1 MNGDSGTSTQAP
13 QMRALLFTDLC
24 DSLVLVERIGDAAAA
39 ELFQHHDRL
48 VLALQQRWNGQL
60 IDRSDGLFLLF
71 ERAIDAL
78 GFALDYQRGL
88 LVLGEERKVVLRA
101 RAGLHVGEVLTWENS
116 PDAVRVG
123 AKSVEV
129 EGLAKPMA
137 ARLMTLA
144 LPGQILL
151 SAVAES
157 LTQRATGDLGERGQ
171 QLLWKSHGRWRF
183 KGVPTVQ
190 DVYEVG
196 EIGFAPLR
204 MPRSN
209 AKARRDIPLW
219 RQPIALAA
227 EAALVVALGVVA
239 WLMLRPE
246 PAIAFA
252 ERDWVVLADVRNLTG
267 NAVFDEGLD
276 QALRISLEQ
285 SRHVNVL
292 SDLKVRDTLAR
303 MRQPVGV
310 SLDNALAIDVALR
323 DGASAVIVPTVR
335 ETQGRVQVS
344 LDVIDPASGERVFT
358 ERASGRGL
366 GSVLASTDE
375 VVASLR
381 GRLGESMEGIRR
393 DSRPLP
399 EVTTQ
404 NLDAL
409 RAYALGLRAYSEN
422 RNREALEHFDQAT
435 RIDPDFAFAYVGSMR
450 VHYARGEMA
459 VADSFLERAVA
470 LKDHLS
476 PRDALYLDAWSADF
490 KGTRAQDAER
500 RWKTL
505 ADLYP
510 DYYGAHTN
518 FAIARANQGNYA
530 GALAA
535 AQPLKSEK
543 NPSRTLS
550 LDFMGRMALADN
562 DIDSALNYFT
572 AASRSGEWPGSR
584 LMAAAYLAKGDWEQ
598 GEDVLRR
605 LQDSLPSR
613 IERITL
619 AAEKGR
625 WAQARALAEGSRREC
640 GGEPTLCDLFALI
653 SLNVRWSSG
662 DAPTTSE
669 WSDLVERGL
678 LATTGVDREAKL
690 FTGLAAAWL
699 AQRAGRPD
707 VAVRHMTA
715 LSHAVELLDDA
726 RCRQMLAILQANQLM
741 AQGKPDAAWALLQP
755 WEGENALIAL
765 HVTLQQIHTARG
777 DIKRQ
782 RFHHEW
788 LRKHRALAYAD
799 NAGSFVLQARNVL
812 DVGPP

>member
-157 LTQRATGDLGERGQ
+157 LTQRATGDLGERVQ

-227 EAALVVALGVVA
+227 EATLVVALGVVG

-292 SDLKVRDTLAR
+292 SDLKVRDTLAL

-310 SLDNALAIDVALR
+310 SLDDALAIDVALR
-323 DGASAVIVPTVR
+323 DGARAVIVPTVR

-344 LDVIDPASGERVFT
+344 LDVIDPSTGENVFT

-366 GSVLASTDE
+366 DSVLASTDE

-381 GRLGESMEGIRR
+381 GRLGESLDKIRK

-399 EVTTQ
+399 EATTK

-422 RNREALEHFDQAT
+422 RKREALEHFDQAT
-435 RIDPDFAFAYVGSMR
+435 RIDPEFAIAYVGSMR
-450 VHYARGEMA
+450 VHYAQGEMA
-459 VADSFLERAVA
+459 IAGMFLDRAVA
-470 LKDHLS
+470 RREHLS
-476 PRDALYLDAWSADF
+476 PRDSLYLDAWAADF
-490 KGTRAQDAER
+490 QGKPAHDSER
-500 RWKTL
+500 RWKAL

-510 DYYGAHTN
+510 DYFGAHAN
-518 FAIARANQGNYA
+518 YAISLFNQGNYE

-535 AQPLKSEK
+535 AQPLVSEK

-550 LDFMGRMALADN
+550 LDFMGRLALALNQVDR
-562 DIDSALNYFT
+562 SLNYFST
-572 AASRSGEWPGSR
+572 ATKSGQWPGSR
-584 LMAAAYLAKGDWEQ
+584 QMAAAYLAKGDWKSGQ
-598 GEDVLRR
+598 DILR
-605 LQDSLPSR
+605 QLPDELPNR

-619 AAEKGR
+619 FAEQGDWK
-625 WAQARALAEGSRREC
+625 QALALADGSRREC
-640 GGEPTLCDLFALI
+640 GSEVVICNLFTLI
-653 SLNVRWSSG
+653 TLNVRWSSG
-662 DAPTTSE
+662 ETPAASE
-669 WSDLVERGL
+669 WNALVEQGL
-678 LATTGVDREAKL
+678 LATTGIDREARL
-690 FTGLAAAWL
+690 LSGMAAAWL
-699 AQRAGRPD
+699 AQRAGHPE
-707 VAVRHMTA
+707 VARRHMTA
-715 LSHAVELLDDA
+715 MDQAVDTLKDA
-726 RCRQMLAILQANQLM
+726 RCRQMFAILKANDAMLL
-741 AQGKPDAAWALLQP
+741 GRPDEALALLRP
-755 WEGENALIAL
+755 WEGKGAMIPL
-765 HVTLQQIHTARG
+765 HVTLEKVQAARG
-777 DIKRQ
+777 DIHQQ
-782 RFHHEW
+782 RIQQQW
-788 LRKHRALAYAD
+788 LRSQRGFAYAD
-799 NAGSFVLQARNVL
+799 NVGSFGLQTRNVL